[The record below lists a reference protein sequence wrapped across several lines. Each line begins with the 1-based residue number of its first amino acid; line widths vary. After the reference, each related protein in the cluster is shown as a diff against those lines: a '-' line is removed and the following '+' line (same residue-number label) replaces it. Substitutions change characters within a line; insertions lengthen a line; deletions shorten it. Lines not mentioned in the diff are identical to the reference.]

1 MSYFSQRQALA
12 VWSWQFALQLLYTL
26 IFLDLCFEYLEL
38 QDQELCCF
46 SSECPC
52 MSWQKILEREMDS
65 FIFMPSP
72 IKQENLRVLSKEDA
86 CRQRDC

>member
-26 IFLDLCFEYLEL
+26 IFFDLCFEYLEL

-46 SSECPC
+46 SSKCPC

-72 IKQENLRVLSKEDA
+72 IKQENL
-86 CRQRDC
+86 